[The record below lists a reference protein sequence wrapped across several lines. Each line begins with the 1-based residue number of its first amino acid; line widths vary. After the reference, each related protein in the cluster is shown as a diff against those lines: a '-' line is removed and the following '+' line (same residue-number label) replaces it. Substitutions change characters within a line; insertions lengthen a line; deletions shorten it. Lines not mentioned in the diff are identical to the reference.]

1 MWAKIFSARVLF
13 ADYAA
18 RLLAEMIPQG
28 QNRAMETDRAM
39 ETVEKQTAFF
49 HRSHSA
55 WKTRPRASSF
65 PQFPQPLRLVQIET
79 KTAEPRT
86 RNDRLPRVFD
96 TSNETP
102 CQRSGRAKALPS
114 RQQRKSIKRAQKLA
128 LAEQWNGNEREF

>member
-96 TSNETP
+96 TSNETH
-102 CQRSGRAKALPS
+102 CQRSGRAKALRAS
-114 RQQRKSIKRAQKLA
+114 SESQSSERKSSL